1 MAEKETRGFATEA
14 RQLLHLMIHSLY
26 SNREIFI
33 RELISNAADAADKL
47 RFEALTRPEIASA
60 ESGVW
65 IDADKSAKTLTI
77 RDNGIGMS
85 RDEVIENLGTIAHSG
100 TAEFV
105 SRMTGE
111 QRKDA
116 QLIGQFG
123 VGFYSAFIVADR
135 VTVLTRRAGDAED
148 SGTRWESSGEADYT
162 LEAESRAEQGT
173 EIVLHLKADA
183 EEFLDDFRLRS
194 VIRRYSDHISVP
206 VHLRKRV
213 EKDAN
218 EPGEFEAVNQAKAL
232 WSRSRSDVS
241 DDEYKSFY
249 RHVTHAF
256 DEPLLWSHNK
266 VEGNLEYTSLLYVPS
281 QAPFDLWSREAPRG
295 LKLYVR
301 RVFIM
306 DQAEQFLPM
315 YLRFVKGV
323 LDCADLPLNVSREI
337 LQQDKRV
344 ETIKQGLTKRVL
356 DMLKKLAKEDGKAYA
371 GFWTEFGRVLKE
383 APAEDFANRDEVA
396 KLMRFATTHTG
407 SETQDQS
414 LEDYV
419 ARMLP
424 GQDRIYY
431 VCADNHLTAAASP
444 HLEVFK
450 KRNIEV
456 LLLSDRIDD
465 WVMTTLGMFD
475 GKRLTDIS
483 RGDLGLDKI
492 TATENDVTPAA
503 EIEAKAN
510 DADLADLLTRVKAA
524 LGDAVAD
531 VRLSD
536 RLVSS
541 PVCLVIGEH
550 DMGAQMRRL
559 LEAAG
564 QEVPDTKSSLELNG
578 SHALI
583 RRLDAEVDEDRF
595 DDFAQVLLDQ
605 ARLAEGA
612 QLPDPGA
619 FVARLNRLL
628 VSLAGHGD

>member
-47 RFEALTRPEIASA
+47 RFEALSQPELAAA

-65 IDADKSAKTLTI
+65 IEADKAAKTLTF
-77 RDNGIGMS
+77 RDNGIGMT
-85 RDEVIENLGTIAHSG
+85 RAEVIENLGTIAHSG

-105 SRMTGE
+105 NRMTGE
-111 QRKDA
+111 QRNDA

-135 VTVLTRRAGDAED
+135 VTVLTRRAGTAE
-148 SGTRWESSGEADYT
+148 SEGTRWESSGEADYT
-162 LEAESRAEQGT
+162 LESEANVEQGT
-173 EIVLHLKADA
+173 TVVLHLKADA
-183 EEFLDDFRLRS
+183 EEFLDDFRLRA
-194 VIRRYSDHISVP
+194 VIRRYSDHIAVP
-206 VHLRKRV
+206 VHLRKG
-213 EKDAN
+213 DAAD
-218 EPGEFEAVNQAKAL
+218 GEFEAVNQAKAL
-232 WSRSRSDVS
+232 WSRSRTDIS
-241 DDEYKSFY
+241 DDEYKAFY

-256 DEPLLWSHNK
+256 DEPLRWSHNK

-281 QAPFDLWSREAPRG
+281 RAPFDLWSREAPRG

-323 LDCADLPLNVSREI
+323 LDCADLPLNVSREL

-344 ETIKQGLTKRVL
+344 DAIKQGLTKRVL
-356 DMLKKLAKEDGKAYA
+356 DMLKKLAKEDVPAYA

-383 APAEDFANRDEVA
+383 APAEDFANREEVA

-407 SETQDQS
+407 SDKQDQS

-419 ARMLP
+419 GRMRP
-424 GQDRIYY
+424 GQERIYY

-465 WVMTTLGMFD
+465 WVMNTLGTFAD
-475 GKRLTDIS
+475 KRLTDVS

-492 TATENDVTPAA
+492 QTDTPQEAA
-503 EIEAKAN
+503 PQDDSASAAA
-510 DADLADLLTRVKAA
+510 ADLSGLLTRVKDA
-524 LGDAVAD
+524 LGDAVAE

-564 QEVPDTKSSLELNG
+564 QDVPETKPALELNRD
-578 SHALI
+578 HPLI
-583 RRLDAEVDEDRF
+583 RRLDAEQDEDQF
-595 DDFAQVLLDQ
+595 GKFAQVLLDQ

-619 FVARLNRLL
+619 FVGRLNRLL
-628 VSLAGHGD
+628 VALSARGD

>member
-47 RFEALTRPEIASA
+47 RFEALTHPELASA

-65 IDADKSAKTLTI
+65 IEADKTAKTLTI
-77 RDNGIGMS
+77 RDTGIGMS

-100 TAEFV
+100 TAQFV
-105 SRMTGE
+105 ERMTGE

-123 VGFYSAFIVADR
+123 VGFYSAFIVADH
-135 VTVLTRRAGDAED
+135 VTVLTRRAGAADAD
-148 SGTRWESSGEADYT
+148 GTCWESSGEADYT
-162 LEAESRAEQGT
+162 LEPAVRAEHGT

-183 EEFLDDFRLRS
+183 EEFLDDYRLRS
-194 VIRRYSDHISVP
+194 VIRRYSDHISIP
-206 VHLRKRV
+206 VHLRKSV
-213 EKDAN
+213 AGDAQ

-232 WSRSRSDVS
+232 WSRSRSDVT

-249 RHVTHAF
+249 KHVTHAF
-256 DEPLLWSHNK
+256 DEPLIWSHNK
-266 VEGNLEYTSLLYVPS
+266 VEGNLDYTSLLYVPT

-344 ETIKQGLTKRVL
+344 DTIKQGLTKRVL
-356 DMLKKLAKEDGKAYA
+356 DMLKKLSKDDAQAYA
-371 GFWTEFGRVLKE
+371 AFWTEFGRVLKE

-396 KLMRFATTHTG
+396 KLLRFATTHTAT
-407 SETQDQS
+407 ENQDQS

-419 ARMLP
+419 ARLRP

-465 WVMTTLGMFD
+465 WVMTTLAMFD

-492 TATENDVTPAA
+492 IGEETDEAATTDSK
-503 EIEAKAN
+503 AKAN
-510 DADLADLLTRVKAA
+510 DNDLADLLPRVKAA

-531 VRLSD
+531 VRLSQ

-564 QEVPDTKSSLELNG
+564 QDVPDTKPTLELNG
-578 SHALI
+578 NHALI
-583 RRLDAEVDEDRF
+583 RRLDAEIDEQRF
-595 DDFAQVLLDQ
+595 GEFAHVLLDQ

-619 FVARLNRLL
+619 FVGRLNRLL
-628 VSLAGHGD
+628 VSLSGHSD